1 MMREP
6 PPRQECLDHTRALRT
21 LEMEPEMNAL
31 HPEIQTITGAEGL
44 VPFYLLGKGLIQVT

>member
-31 HPEIQTITGAEGL
+31 HPEIQTITGADHL
-44 VPFYLLGKGLIQVT
+44 APFYLLGKGLIQVT